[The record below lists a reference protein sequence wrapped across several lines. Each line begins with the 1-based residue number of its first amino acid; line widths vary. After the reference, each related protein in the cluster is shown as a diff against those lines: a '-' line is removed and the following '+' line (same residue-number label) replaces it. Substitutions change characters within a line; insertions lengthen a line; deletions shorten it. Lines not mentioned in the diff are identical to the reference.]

1 MSELCVGFD
10 AAWTMHGTGAIVAV
24 LRAPNGA
31 VVELGPPR
39 LVDYAEATA
48 QLARWRAEHTP
59 ASTLVMLDQPTIVK
73 NATSW
78 RAVEAIVSSPI
89 AAHRGAMQP
98 ANTSRADMFGEG
110 APVWGFLERLGGAA
124 WPGAEHRGA
133 ARVYETYPALSL
145 IALGRAQRDAK
156 GRARLPK
163 YNPERSKSFSL
174 DDWWH
179 VAGSVARALTAR
191 GLPELAAW
199 AEELAGLAKPR
210 KGDQDQLDALLCLE
224 VALRWADDEACL
236 VVGDRETGFLVVPH
250 EASLQGRLEARCH
263 AIGLEPHEWVRVWRR
278 SALSGRARLTPRRAP
293 RARGAP

>member
-10 AAWTMHGTGAIVAV
+10 AAWTARGTGAIVAV
-24 LRAPNGA
+24 LRAPDRA
-31 VVELGPPR
+31 IEELGPPR
-39 LVDYAEATA
+39 LVNYAEATA
-48 QLARWRAEHTP
+48 ELERWRAEHAP
-59 ASTLVMLDQPTIVK
+59 ASTLVMLDQPTIVR

-78 RAVEAIVSSPI
+78 RTVEAIVSSPI
-89 AAHRGAMQP
+89 ASHGGAMQP

-163 YNPERSKSFSL
+163 YNPERAKSFSL
-174 DDWWH
+174 DDWRH
-179 VAGSVARALTAR
+179 VTEGVACALTAR
-191 GLPELAAW
+191 GLPGLAAW
-199 AEELAGLAKPR
+199 AEGLAVLGKPR
-210 KGDQDQLDALLCLE
+210 KAEQDQLDALLCLE
-224 VALRWADDEACL
+224 VALRWADDETCL

-250 EASLQGRLEARCH
+250 EHGLQARLEARCL
-263 AIGLEPHEWVRVWRR
+263 AIGLDPGEWVRVWRR